1 MTPEN
6 GQANLS
12 FAAEGAANSPR
23 QGKIPA
29 ARNLRRRKWILT
41 ILVVLGAAC
50 AIDGFFFEPYWIQVT
65 HQEIQG
71 RVSTPLKIADLTDIH
86 THGMGRRERELLKI
100 LAAEKPDIILITGD
114 TIGTRDGNYAE
125 CKRLYESLH
134 APLGVWVVRGNWE
147 NIRPLRGERAFYQEA
162 GVHFLLNANAAPRP
176 DVRIAGLDDPY
187 TGTARLD
194 AALAGIP
201 QGIYT
206 IAMFHS
212 PAYFDHVAGRV
223 NLVLAGHTHGGQVL
237 IPFVKPFWLP
247 KGCGRFLS
255 GWYEEKGTK
264 MYVSRG
270 LGTSMLPVRFLCR
283 PEVTF
288 ITIQPEQTGN

>member
-1 MTPEN
+1 MNPEN
-6 GQANLS
+6 GQAKMDS
-12 FAAEGAANSPR
+12 IVEGPSSPAKQSKPPGARKHRWR
-23 QGKIPA
+23 Q
-29 ARNLRRRKWILT
+29 WIIT
-41 ILVVLGAAC
+41 IIVVLCAAC
-50 AIDGFFFEPYWIQVT
+50 AIDGFFIEPYWIQVT

-71 RVSTPLKIADLTDIH
+71 RVSAPLKIADLTDIH
-86 THGMGRRERELLKI
+86 THGMGRRERQLLKI
-100 LAAEKPDIILITGD
+100 LDAEKPDIILITGD

-194 AALAGIP
+194 TALSGIP

-206 IAMFHS
+206 ILLFHS

-223 NLVLAGHTHGGQVL
+223 NLVLAGHTHGGQVDRKS
-237 IPFVKPFWLP
+237 V
-247 KGCGRFLS
+247 
-255 GWYEEKGTK
+255 
-264 MYVSRG
+264 V
-270 LGTSMLPVRFLCR
+270 
-283 PEVTF
+283 
-288 ITIQPEQTGN
+288 

>member
-6 GQANLS
+6 GHVKMS
-12 FAAEGAANSPR
+12 SAEGSPS
-23 QGKIPA
+23 PA
-29 ARNLRRRKWILT
+29 KLGQPPSTRKVRWRRWIFT
-41 ILVVLGAAC
+41 IIVALGAA
-50 AIDGFFFEPYWIQVT
+50 AAVDGFFIEPCWIQVT

-71 RVSTPLKIADLTDIH
+71 RIDAPLKIADLTDIH
-86 THGMGRRERELLKI
+86 THGIGRRERQLLKI
-100 LAAEKPDIILITGD
+100 LDAEKPDIILITGD
-114 TIGTRDGNYAE
+114 TIGTRNGNYTE
-125 CKRLYESLH
+125 CKHLYEKLH
-134 APLGVWVVRGNWE
+134 APLGVWFVRGNWE
-147 NIRPLRGERAFYQEA
+147 NIRPLRSERAFYQEA
-162 GVHFLLNANAAPRP
+162 GVHFLLNANGAPRP

-194 AALAGIP
+194 TALAGIP

-206 IAMFHS
+206 IALFHS

-237 IPFVKPFWLP
+237 IPFVKPIWLP

-288 ITIQPEQTGN
+288 ITIQPEKASN

>member
-1 MTPEN
+1 MNPEN
-6 GQANLS
+6 GQAKMDS
-12 FAAEGAANSPR
+12 IVEGPSSPAKQSNPPGARKHRWR
-23 QGKIPA
+23 Q
-29 ARNLRRRKWILT
+29 WIIT
-41 ILVVLGAAC
+41 IIVVLGVAC
-50 AIDGFFFEPYWIQVT
+50 AVDGFFIEPYWIQVT

-71 RVSTPLKIADLTDIH
+71 RVSAPLKIADLTDIH
-86 THGMGRRERELLKI
+86 THGMGRRERQLLKI
-100 LAAEKPDIILITGD
+100 LDAEKPDIILITGD

-194 AALAGIP
+194 TALAGIP

-206 IAMFHS
+206 ILLFHS
-212 PAYFDHVAGRV
+212 PAYFDRAAGRA

-237 IPFVKPFWLP
+237 IPFVKPIWLP

-288 ITIQPEQTGN
+288 ITIQPEPPGN